1 VRLRRLALFALA
13 FLPGRVLRAQQAEVA
28 GAAVPADSIS
38 RDGRGTRQLFRVGER
53 LRYDIRWGFYELGT
67 AEMSVVGIDTIRGT
81 PAAHVQFRIVG
92 GNFFY
97 RMDDRMDSW
106 VALHD
111 TSSRRFT
118 QDFNE
123 NKKERHAWYEILPD
137 SGYYREKEG
146 KETHTTV
153 AKPLDDAAFFYFVRT
168 MKLEAKK
175 KYELD
180 RYFRPDRNPVVLD
193 VKSVDTLDVPAGKFP
208 SIVLQPIIKGGG
220 ILKETSQARMWLS
233 DDDRHYMVQLKSKF
247 PVVGVLTMRLIGIDS
262 LPGTTKPA
270 KK

>member
-1 VRLRRLALFALA
+1 LRVAPLVFLVTSLLASRSLA
-13 FLPGRVLRAQQAEVA
+13 AQQSETG
-28 GAAVPADSIS
+28 GAPVPADS
-38 RDGRGTRQLFRVGER
+38 GRGNAPRPLFRVGER

-67 AEMSVVGIDTIRGT
+67 AEMHVVGIDTIRGT
-81 PAAHVQFRIVG
+81 PAAHVQFRILG

-97 RMDDRMDSW
+97 KMDDRMDSW
-106 VALHD
+106 VALKD

-123 NKKERHAWYEILPD
+123 NKKARHAWYEILPD
-137 SGYYREKEG
+137 SGYYREKDAT
-146 KETHTTV
+146 ETHPTV
-153 AKPLDDAAFFYFVRT
+153 AQPLDDAAFFYFVRT
-168 MKLEAKK
+168 MKLEAGK
-175 KYELD
+175 KYELQ

-193 VKSVDTLDVPAGKFP
+193 VKSVDTLDVPAGKIP

-220 ILKETSQARMWLS
+220 ILKETSQARLWLS
-233 DDDRHYMVQLKSKF
+233 DDDHHYMVQLKSKF

-262 LPGTTKPA
+262 VGTTTPS